1 SPGPLARRGAARLV
15 AAPAAGRSAPPWFPA
30 LSSARTRYPVI
41 AEPPLLAGAAHR
53 TVANA
58 LPKLAGP
65 ITGAAGTAGG
75 VAAAGGLTATPT
87 APSVRRDS
95 VVAPGPSGLARP
107 VPKKP
112 VPSVAPL
119 LNRTYVPSTA
129 TPQKP
134 PESPVMKFSLT
145 PVPSRL
151 ARATVPE
158 FASAQKTWAPWTA
171 TPHGRA
177 LKAVA
182 MKCWSTPVPSRL
194 ARPMDEEAKLVQ

>member
-1 SPGPLARRGAARLV
+1 
-15 AAPAAGRSAPPWFPA
+15 
-30 LSSARTRYPVI
+30 
-41 AEPPLLAGAAHR
+41 AHR
-53 TVANA
+53 TVADA

-65 ITGAAGTAGG
+65 ITGAAGTVGG

-87 APSVRRDS
+87 APSVRRNS
-95 VVAPGPSGLARP
+95 VVAPVPSRLARP
-107 VPKKP
+107 IQKEP

-119 LNRTYVPSTA
+119 LNTTCLPSTA
-129 TPQKP
+129 TPPGP
-134 PESPVMKFSLT
+134 PGPPVAKLRLA
-145 PVPSRL
+145 PVASRL
-151 ARATVPE
+151 ARAPVPG
-158 FASAQKTWAPWTA
+158 FASAEKRWAPSTA